1 MELSGKT
8 AIVTGAGS
16 GFGRAISARFAAQG
30 ASVVVAD
37 INEAAASSVAA
48 ELTSAGFKAVA
59 TRIDVASDADVKA
72 TAELAVSRFGRIDI
86 VINNAGYTHAR
97 SKPEDVTEADF
108 DRVFAVNV
116 KSIFLFVR
124 HVSPTMKKQKSGVV
138 INIASTAARRPSGAL
153 TWYGAS
159 KGAVVT
165 ATQSLAV
172 DLGQHGVRV
181 NAISPVIGETALLT
195 RFTGT
200 EDTPEARRRFT
211 ASIPLGRYCKP
222 DDVAEA
228 ALFLASDRGSYITGA
243 TLDVDG
249 GFLCGNYIRA
259 D

>member
-16 GFGRAISARFAAQG
+16 GFGRAIAARFAAQG

-37 INEAAASSVAA
+37 IDEAAAKGAAA
-48 ELTSAGFKAVA
+48 ELTSAGYKAVA
-59 TRIDVASDADVKA
+59 GRVDVSSDADVRA
-72 TAELAVSRFGRIDI
+72 TVELATSRFGRIDI
-86 VINNAGYTHAR
+86 VVNNAGYTHPRA
-97 SKPEDVTEADF
+97 KPEDVTEVDF
-108 DRVFAVNV
+108 DRVFSVNV
-116 KSIFLFVR
+116 KSIYLFVR
-124 HVSPTMKKQKSGVV
+124 HVSPAMKSQKSGAI

-153 TWYGAS
+153 TWYAAS
-159 KGAVVT
+159 KGAVIT

-181 NAISPVIGETALLT
+181 NAINPVIGETSLLT

-222 DDVAEA
+222 DDVAET
-228 ALFLASDRGSYITGA
+228 ALFLASARGSYITGA

-249 GFLCGNYIRA
+249 GFLCGNYMRA